1 MRILAFVQGQYGRR
15 IVEQLNKHGPE
26 GWGVEFLP
34 TPDGL
39 PPIIDEPEE
48 FLPHNVPRADLLL
61 SLTESRMAAQLVT
74 ALAKLSGAKAA
85 IMPIDNSAW
94 LPPGLKNQL
103 KRELSGMG
111 VTCVFPKTFCT
122 LTETSAGFR
131 GHAESYQDD
140 YIACFARRFGKPKL
154 KITIDPRNRTILEV
168 TVERGS
174 PCGSTQFVAQK
185 LVGMSLEEVVPQAGL
200 IAHYYPCSAS
210 MQREEIDDSLFEP
223 LMNISG
229 YVVNEEVEE
238 QIRNN
243 TGH

>member
-1 MRILAFVQGQYGRR
+1 MRILAFVQGQYGHR

-26 GWGVEFLP
+26 GWGIESLP
-34 TPDGL
+34 IPDGL

-48 FLPHNVPRADLLL
+48 FLPPHVPRADLLL

-85 IMPIDNSAW
+85 IVPIDNPAW

-103 KRELSGMG
+103 KRDLSGIG

-154 KITIDPRNRTILEV
+154 KITIDPQNRTILEV
-168 TVERGS
+168 IVERGS

-185 LVGMSLEEVVPQAGL
+185 LVGMSLDEVVPQAGL
-200 IAHYYPCSAS
+200 IVHYYPCSAS
-210 MQREEIDDSLFEP
+210 MQREQIDDSLFEP

-229 YVVNEEVEE
+229 YVVNEDVEQ

>member
-1 MRILAFVQGQYGRR
+1 MRILAFVQGQYGHR
-15 IVEQLNKHGPE
+15 IVEQLKIHAPE
-26 GWGVEFLP
+26 GWRIESLP

-39 PPIIDEPEE
+39 PAIIDEPEE
-48 FLPHNVPRADLLL
+48 FLPPNVPPADLLL
-61 SLTESRMAAQLVT
+61 ALTQSRMAAQLVT

-85 IMPIDNSAW
+85 IVPIDNSAW

-103 KRELSGMG
+103 KRELSGIG

-122 LTETSAGFR
+122 LTETSVGFR

-140 YIACFARRFGKPKL
+140 YIACFARRFGRPKL
-154 KITIDPRNRTILEV
+154 KITIDPQSRTIAQV
-168 TVERGS
+168 IVERGS

-185 LVGMSLEEVVPQAGL
+185 LVGMSLEKVVPQAGL

-210 MQREEIDDSLFEP
+210 MQREQIDDSLFEP

-229 YVVNEEVEE
+229 YVVNEDVEQ